1 MFKYTVLNDKYI
13 FIGIFSNYFEL
24 RLNYMIFGRISFI
37 QEELLVNVK
46 REMTYVYFQYSCFV
60 TPLCQDTL
68 NTGWQIVTF
77 REIFLFAVF
86 YFSMEYFF

>member
-1 MFKYTVLNDKYI
+1 
-13 FIGIFSNYFEL
+13 
-24 RLNYMIFGRISFI
+24 MIFGRISFI
-37 QEELLVNVK
+37 QKELLVNVK

-86 YFSMEYFF
+86 YFSMEYFFKKSSLREKIYLQQYMITSFNV